1 MNDRGLLSLPPDRL
15 QAIHD
20 TAVRILAETGIKL
33 DHTGMLERLVGQGC
47 RLEKGRL
54 FIPAELV
61 DQTLGQIPASF
72 NIYGRSPEDSLAIG
86 LENTCYTNT
95 GILPNIYDLE
105 SGRIRRATL
114 ADVEATTRLLD
125 AMDNVH
131 AVYVSL
137 VDATDVEPEL
147 VTLNDFAATLAHTT
161 KPLVGPGLANGA
173 EAEAVVAM
181 ARALRGGDSRKLRE
195 FPPCIPFVCPVS
207 PLRFP
212 KGIIDALMVIAEAGL
227 PLDALTNPVMGL
239 TSAYSVAGSVALG
252 HAEVLALAVMAHTIS
267 PGLPILNQN
276 TPSVADMKSLA
287 STVGG
292 PETGLI
298 RHTVACLSHHLAIP
312 VCVHGHTSSAR
323 LDFQAAE
330 EKALNS
336 LLLAFARPS
345 LLGGLGALANVTT
358 AAYEAILLDNER
370 YGAIRRLLQGVQVD
384 EDHLGFK
391 VMNELVETGTVL
403 GSDFTLKYLHS
414 DEVWQPRLAQRQGL
428 VNGVSPVET
437 SLNRAR
443 AEAGRLLASHR
454 VEPLAEQVQAE
465 LREIIEA
472 FSQDSLQERGL
483 P

>member
-1 MNDRGLLSLPPDRL
+1 MGNKGLLLSPEKL

-20 TAVRILAETGIKL
+20 TAVRILVEIGIIL
-33 DHTGMLERLVGQGC
+33 DHTGMQEQLAGRGC
-47 RLEKGRL
+47 RVEQGRL
-54 FIPAELV
+54 FFPADLI
-61 DQTLGQIPASF
+61 DQTLSQIPASF
-72 NIYGRSPEDSLAIG
+72 TIYGRFAADSLNIG
-86 LENTCYTNT
+86 LEKTCCTNT

-137 VDATDVEPEL
+137 VDATDVEPGL
-147 VTLNDFAATLAHTT
+147 ITISDFAATLAHTT
-161 KPLVGPGLANGA
+161 KPLIGPGLTNRA

-181 ARALRGGDSRKLRE
+181 ARALRDGDSQKLKE
-195 FPPCIPFVCPVS
+195 FPLCIPFVCPVS

-212 KGIIDALMVIAEAGL
+212 KGIIDALIVVAEAGL

-298 RHTVACLSHHLAIP
+298 RQTVASLSHHLGIP
-312 VCVHGHTSSAR
+312 VCVHGHTSSAW

-336 LLLAFARPS
+336 LLLAAARPS

-384 EDHLGFK
+384 EDHLGFE
-391 VMNELVETGTVL
+391 VMAELVETGTVL
-403 GSDFTLKYLHS
+403 GSDFTLKYLYS

-428 VNGVSPVET
+428 VNGMPPQET
-437 SLNRAR
+437 SLDRAR
-443 AEAGRLLASHR
+443 AEAGRLLLSHR
-454 VEPLAEQVQAE
+454 VEPLADQVQAE
-465 LREIIEA
+465 LHDIIEA
-472 FSQDSLQERGL
+472 FLSQERGSA
-483 P
+483 

>member
-1 MNDRGLLSLPPDRL
+1 MNNTGLLPLGPDRL

-20 TAVRILAETGIKL
+20 TAVRILTETGIKL
-33 DHTGMLERLVGQGC
+33 DHSEMQERLTGRSC
-47 RLEKGRL
+47 RVEKGRL
-54 FIPAELV
+54 LIPADLV
-61 DQTLGQIPASF
+61 DQTVGQIPASF
-72 NIYGRSPEDSLAIG
+72 TIYGRKLEDSLTIG
-86 LENTCYTNT
+86 LENTYYTNT

-125 AMDNVH
+125 AMDHVH

-137 VDATDVEPEL
+137 VDATDMEPDL
-147 VTLNDFAATLAHTT
+147 VTLSDFAATLAHTT
-161 KPLVGPGLANGA
+161 KPLIGPGLANRA

-181 ARALRGGDSRKLRE
+181 ARALRNGDSQKVKE

-207 PLRFP
+207 PLHFP
-212 KGIIDALMVIAEAGL
+212 EGIIDALMVIAEAGL

-252 HAEVLALAVMAHTIS
+252 HAEVMALAVMAHTLS

-276 TPSVADMKSLA
+276 TPSVAEMKSLA

-298 RHTVACLSHHLAIP
+298 RHTVACLSHHLGIP

-323 LDFQAAE
+323 LDFQAGE

-336 LLLAFARPS
+336 LLLASARPS

-370 YGAIRRLLQGVQVD
+370 YGAIRRVLQGVQVD
-384 EDHLGFK
+384 EDHLGFE
-391 VMNELVETGTVL
+391 VMNELIETGTVL

-414 DEVWQPRLAQRQGL
+414 DEVWQPRLARRQGL
-428 VNGVSPVET
+428 VNGVPPAET
-437 SLNRAR
+437 SLDRAR
-443 AEAGRLLASHR
+443 AEAGRLLVSHR
-454 VEPLAEQVQAE
+454 VEPLADQVQAE

-472 FSQDSLQERGL
+472 FSRHNLHERGL